1 MDIAATTLLRY
12 MRYSIVALAAE
23 SVSRHTAIW
32 VEPPT
37 LAPIFDAERE
47 MRAMRRAAD
56 GA

>member
-1 MDIAATTLLRY
+1 
-12 MRYSIVALAAE
+12 MRYYIVALAAE

-37 LAPIFDAERE
+37 LAHIFDAERE